1 MSNTILV
8 RKEERITTITINRP
22 DNLNALT
29 SSMIRRL
36 EDEIAIIRDD
46 PGIRVVLITGAGK
59 AFCAGVDMEET
70 SYNPLNSRTFLKTFN
85 RMIKA
90 VEMLPQPTIAIVNG
104 AAVAGGLE
112 LALACTFRIAS
123 AEAKMGLPE
132 INLGLVA
139 AAGATYRLPRL
150 VGFSKALE
158 MCLLGKLMSGEEAA
172 ACELVNR
179 VVAKENLL
187 AEASTLAKRLAD
199 NAPIAMSLVKD
210 ALYSAASPH
219 LDSDTL
225 VEILSASVN
234 HYTKDK
240 KEGIE
245 AFFAKRKPQFRGE

>member
-8 RKEERITTITINRP
+8 KKEECITTITINRP

-36 EDEIAIIRDD
+36 EDEITIIRDD
-46 PGIRVVLITGAGK
+46 QEIRVVLITGAGK

-70 SYNPLNSRTFLKTFN
+70 SYNPLNSRTFLKSFN

-123 AEAKMGLPE
+123 VEAKMGLPE

-150 VGFSKALE
+150 VGFSKSME

-199 NAPIAMSLVKD
+199 NPPIAMSLVKD
-210 ALYSAASPH
+210 ALYSAATPN

>member
-46 PGIRVVLITGAGK
+46 PEIRVVLITGAGK

-70 SYNPLNSRTFLKTFN
+70 SYNPLNSRTFLKSFN

-123 AEAKMGLPE
+123 VEAKMGLPE

-150 VGFSKALE
+150 VGFGKSME

-199 NAPIAMSLVKD
+199 NPPIAMSLVKD
-210 ALYSAASPH
+210 ALYSAATPN

>member
-8 RKEERITTITINRP
+8 RKEEHITTITINRP

-29 SSMIRRL
+29 ASMIRRL

-46 PGIRVVLITGAGK
+46 PEIRVVLITGAGK

-70 SYNPLNSRTFLKTFN
+70 SYNPLNSRTFLKSFN

-123 AEAKMGLPE
+123 VEAKMGLPE

-150 VGFSKALE
+150 VGFSKAME

-210 ALYSAASPH
+210 ALYSAATPH